1 MGGMRRAEIREL
13 QQHAYA
19 MVAEVVQ
26 GETATITDRG
36 RPVAQLSPLPA
47 SRFEQMLAAG
57 VIRPASRRLQDLP
70 PAEEGEALMP
80 TLLEM
85 RDDERY

>member
-1 MGGMRRAEIREL
+1 MDGMRRAEIREL

-26 GETATITDRG
+26 GETVTITDRG

-47 SRFEQMLAAG
+47 SRFDQMLAAG

-70 PAEEGEALMP
+70 PAEEGEALTP